1 MATTTVEHHK
11 LAEFFMDKGFDR
23 NAVWNYLKPRGYC
36 VMTSQGQQRFDINVV
51 LAFMDAL
58 RAGVLRRITAAQTPQ
73 APVAEKP
80 RTKTRSPRKTKAQQT
95 AGGYQ

>member
-23 NAVWNYLKPRGYC
+23 DAVWNYLKPRGYC

-58 RAGVLRRITAAQTPQ
+58 RAGVLQRITAARTPQ

-80 RTKTRSPRKTKAQQT
+80 SRKPRSSRKTKAQQT

>member
-23 NAVWNYLKPRGYC
+23 DAVWNYLKPRGYC

-58 RAGVLRRITAAQTPQ
+58 RAGVLRRITT

-95 AGGYQ
+95 EGGYQ